1 MAADELASPA
11 CLAHEAD
18 DSYMGFASREE
29 IVRFMGELD
38 AAPAA
43 AKPELLRRMVPKIR
57 DDLLHAELKAR
68 LVEIESSESR
78 T

>member
-1 MAADELASPA
+1 MAADEPASPA

-29 IVRFMGELD
+29 VVRFMGELD

-43 AKPELLRRMVPKIR
+43 AKPELLRRILPKIR